1 MIKLGLKVKDKITEL
16 TGIAVERREFL
27 NGCIQ
32 YAVQGKA
39 LKDGKL
45 PDAWYID
52 EQQLEIVGS
61 GKQIKKSKT
70 GGPMSKVM
78 RL

>member
-1 MIKLGLKVKDKITEL
+1 MITLGDKVKDKITGL
-16 TGIAVERREFL
+16 TGIATERREFL

-39 LKDGKL
+39 KEEKM

-52 EQQLEIVGS
+52 EQQLEVVGV
-61 GKQIKKSKT
+61 KIKIKKTPT
-70 GGPMSKVM
+70 GGAMSKVQ
-78 RL
+78 RI